1 LNAQAGEYSIEMQ
14 LTENAGDLYLA
25 EDLQEKWA
33 GEKDATH
40 HNQHCKRFV
49 STNRSLGDLVYPDD
63 PDGLVL
69 CRECRSPLRALE
81 FPELYCDL
89 GGQG

>member
-1 LNAQAGEYSIEMQ
+1 MQ

-49 STNRSLGDLVYPDD
+49 STNRSLDMERSGPLVASDSS
-63 PDGLVL
+63 L
-69 CRECRSPLRALE
+69 CFLR
-81 FPELYCDL
+81 
-89 GGQG
+89 QR